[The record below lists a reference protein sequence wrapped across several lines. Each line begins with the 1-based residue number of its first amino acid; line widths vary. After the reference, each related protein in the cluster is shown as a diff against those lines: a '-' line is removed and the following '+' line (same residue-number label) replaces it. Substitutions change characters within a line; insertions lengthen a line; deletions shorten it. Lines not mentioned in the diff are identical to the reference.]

1 MNSFTNKNIKNWRFK
16 RKLNNTNCNAKYL
29 RIELKICKQSPLE
42 KAMTIKIKLNSTKC
56 NVKYLRI
63 KSKICKQSPL
73 EKAMTV
79 KIKLVKLNLNMK
91 SVSKE
96 H

>member
-1 MNSFTNKNIKNWRFK
+1 
-16 RKLNNTNCNAKYL
+16 
-29 RIELKICKQSPLE
+29 
-42 KAMTIKIKLNSTKC
+42 MTVKIKLNSTNC

-63 KSKICKQSPL
+63 ELKICKQSPL